1 SSDLSLP
8 ESGPSH
14 RPNDTPRTEYGALL
28 LESVTSNTIPDAV
41 LRPAHMN
48 ANVCCSYTVTPITL
62 KYISIQIRTEL
73 MNMADVCFTCRSP
86 PKFSDHQFSGVTGVT
101 GVTRIASQ
109 RTLTLLRNTK
119 VTPDKLFEP
128 SGVTPMF
135 TAVVNRPM
143 LVYDVYVLR

>member
-1 SSDLSLP
+1 
-8 ESGPSH
+8 
-14 RPNDTPRTEYGALL
+14 
-28 LESVTSNTIPDAV
+28 
-41 LRPAHMN
+41 MN

-73 MNMADVCFTCRSP
+73 MNMADVCFTCPSP
-86 PKFSDHQFSGVTGVT
+86 PKFSDHHFSGVTGVT

-109 RTLTLLRNTK
+109 QTLTFMRNTK
-119 VTPDKLFEP
+119 VTPDKRFDQ

-135 TAVVNRPM
+135 TGGVNRPM